1 MTLPLNFDRLF
12 DVNLQLKDSG
22 SAVTADALATV
33 GGSTATIDVGSGAF
47 LDAALVVD
55 VSAMDVASTDESYKL
70 RLIGSN
76 SSSFASGIA
85 VLATLEL
92 GVAAS
97 MSGGAG
103 ASDAN
108 KTTGRWIVPFHNL
121 AGTTIYQYLRLALD
135 VGGTTPSITYTAFIA
150 KDD

>member
-33 GGSTATIDVGSGAF
+33 GGSTATLDVGSGAF
-47 LDAALVVD
+47 LDAVLVVD

-92 GVAAS
+92 GVATS
-97 MSGGAG
+97 MNGSAG
-103 ASDAN
+103 AADAN
-108 KTTGRWIVPFHNL
+108 KTTGRWVLPFYNQ
-121 AGTTIYQYLRLALD
+121 AGTTIYRYLRLALD
-135 VGGTTPSITYTAFIA
+135 VGGTTPSITYTAFVA